1 MSMCG
6 WVEMSIKEI
15 IGWKL
20 CYSDKTVSSK
30 DMSWEKA
37 PSEDVQI
44 LTVYYQETYKIW
56 RDGVEYEEHYHD
68 MYFGYDYYWQFG
80 NGQANDVPESAKV
93 KLGKELPQEEW
104 RRIYNQALRDV
115 VF

>member
-1 MSMCG
+1 MS
-6 WVEMSIKEI
+6 EKAI
-15 IGWKL
+15 IGWTL
-20 CYSDKTVSSK
+20 YYSNGTVSSK

-56 RDGVEYEEHYHD
+56 RDGVEYEEHYRD
-68 MYFGYDYYWQFG
+68 MYFGKDYFWQFG
-80 NGQANDVPESAKV
+80 NGQATDVPEGAEV
-93 KLGKELPQEEW
+93 KLGKELLQEEW